1 MQKKKL
7 FYPQWLLWSGLLFLA
22 CEAVAPEPMVIVRQA
37 AEFEPQ
43 EAVWLIW
50 PQEDHLEG
58 WSNDRVV
65 LDIIA
70 SLVPYTV
77 VKVAVSDLD
86 IRKKAESL
94 LPAALLESK
103 QIVLIDLPSVQ
114 FWTRD
119 MGPVFVE
126 NNKGGQVIAD
136 FNFDAWGYSD
146 TLDTDARIEEK
157 FDENVGEFLG
167 LPVISSD
174 MISEGGNREVN
185 GKGTLM
191 LVERVEMGRNP
202 HMSKLDMEKEL
213 QRMLGVR
220 KVVWLK
226 SGLQEDDHTFLGPLE
241 LGDGQRAYTVV
252 TTNGHIDEFAR
263 FVNDSTILLATVA
276 PEDRLDAIG
285 RENHRRLE
293 ENYQI
298 LRTATDQDDRPFR
311 IVRMPLPKN
320 ILGTMKPG
328 DPVYDYI
335 STLDYTD
342 GSVFP
347 EGDSI
352 RVIAAA
358 SYLNFLVANGCVIA
372 PKYGRPGGDTAI
384 QARDREAERILGEVF
399 PERKII
405 MIDALAI
412 NFGGGGIHCIT
423 MQQPRQ
429 TAKE

>member
-7 FYPQWLLWSGLLFLA
+7 FYTQWLLLALFGFA
-22 CEAVAPEPMVIVRQA
+22 CEAVVPEPTVIVRQA

-50 PQEDHLEG
+50 PQEDHLKG
-58 WSNDRVV
+58 FSNDQVIQ
-65 LDIIA
+65 DIIA
-70 SLVPYTV
+70 SVVPYTA
-77 VKVAVSDLD
+77 VKVAVADPE
-86 IRKKAESL
+86 IRKMAESL

-103 QIVLIDLPSVQ
+103 QIELIDIPSVQ

-126 NNKGGQVIAD
+126 NNKGEQVIAD
-136 FNFDAWGYSD
+136 FNFNAWGYSD

-157 FDENVGEFLG
+157 FDENVGKLLG

-202 HMSKLDMEKEL
+202 HMSKLDMEKEF

-423 MQQPRQ
+423 MQQP
-429 TAKE
+429 TLTNKK